1 MIREKDIR
9 IISTITKADMGK
21 DSKQAKHKYST
32 RSKKKQR
39 AEEEKRKKKYDES
52 SDDSSDSDWDSEGEL
67 DLNEEF
73 DMKQYREFLASMFP
87 SQYAFQRAA
96 DTPPSKRKRKS
107 QSKNTSESDSED
119 TPKPSHKKKR
129 RTKKHIVESESEAD
143 DDSAYVPEDGEE
155 NIVLESKEKYKKSN
169 KKRKATADEE
179 AIEQSEEEED
189 LEDYE
194 EEDEVDELDEDAPPT
209 NFTIHFNINGQ
220 NELMEEDGEIG
231 EEEEDEDDDDDEDE
245 DEDETTKNKD
255 AIEKLRKLIA
265 DYATTCGED
274 EPEVVK
280 KMKKELES
288 TEKKIKKK
296 EEKKKNK
303 VKTKNAKKFAGL
315 LREKNV
321 MNDAKYFRD
330 KLTVP
335 EQEKVLR
342 ELDEVMKYCT
352 VEKPYRLQLLD
363 TDIPPAFKAVAMKK
377 INALRF
383 MEPGGGE
390 YYKIKQWV
398 DTFMQIPFGKYK
410 SLPVTLQD
418 DGAEAC
424 ATFMDDAKSILDEA
438 VYGMDDVKLQIM
450 QMVGQWITN
459 PGAMGNAIAIKGPMG
474 TGKTT
479 LVKEGISKVLGRD
492 FAFMALGG
500 ATDSSFLEGHG
511 YTYEGATWGKII
523 DCLVQANSMNPVF
536 FFDEL
541 DKISDTPKGEEIT
554 GILTHLTDTTQNSK
568 FHDKYFAELDFDLS
582 KCLFIFSYNDE
593 NKVNPI
599 LRDRMYR
606 VQTKGY
612 ETKEKTVIANQY
624 LLPKIQKQVCF
635 NNEDITIDDDVMKH
649 IISTHT
655 ESEKGVRNLKRCL
668 EIVYTKMNLYRLMRP
683 GSNLFGKEMSLEVS
697 FPMTITREVVD
708 KLIKIQKDEGV
719 WRSMYI

>member
-1 MIREKDIR
+1 M
-9 IISTITKADMGK
+9 STITKAAMGK
-21 DSKQAKHKYST
+21 DNKQTKHKYST
-32 RSKKKQR
+32 RSKNKRR
-39 AEEEKRKKKYDES
+39 AEEERRRKKRDES
-52 SDDSSDSDWDSEGEL
+52 SDDDSSESEWESEGEL

-73 DMKQYREFLASMFP
+73 DMKQYREFLANMFP
-87 SQYAFQRAA
+87 SQYAIERAA
-96 DTPPSKRKRKS
+96 ATPSSKRKRRVRS
-107 QSKNTSESDSED
+107 RQVSESDSED
-119 TPKPSHKKKR
+119 APKPSSKKKR
-129 RTKKHIVESESEAD
+129 RTRKPPVEESEDESE
-143 DDSAYVPEDGEE
+143 YVPEDGDE
-155 NIVLESKEKYKKSN
+155 NIVLEAREKKKTR
-169 KKRKATADEE
+169 KRKATTEEE
-179 AIEQSEEEED
+179 AIENTED
-189 LEDYE
+189 E
-194 EEDEVDELDEDAPPT
+194 EEDEDYEDEEAEEDAPPT
-209 NFTIHFNINGQ
+209 NFTIHFTVGG
-220 NELMEEDGEIG
+220 NEMEMGEEDDEE
-231 EEEEDEDDDDDEDE
+231 EEEEDEESESEGDEE
-245 DEDETTKNKD
+245 DTEVPNNDKNKD
-255 AIEKLRKLIA
+255 AIDKLRKMIA

-274 EPEVVK
+274 EPEVLK
-280 KMKKELES
+280 KMKKELED
-288 TEKKIKKK
+288 TEKDMKKK

-303 VKTKNAKKFAGL
+303 TKTKNAKKFASL

-321 MNDAKYFRD
+321 MNDAKFFRE
-330 KLTVP
+330 KLSVA

-342 ELDEVMKYCT
+342 EMEEVMKHCT

-363 TDIPPAFKAVAMKK
+363 TDIPAEFKAVAMKK

-410 SLPVTLQD
+410 TLPVTLQD

-424 ATFMDDAKSILDEA
+424 ADFMDSAKGILDEA

-459 PGAMGNAIAIKGPMG
+459 PSAMGNAIAIKGPMG

-568 FHDKYFAELDFDLS
+568 FHDKYFAELEFDLS

-612 ETKEKTVIANQY
+612 DTKEKTVIANQY
-624 LLPKIQKQVCF
+624 LLPKIRKQVCF
-635 NNEDITIDDDVMKH
+635 NDEDILINDEVMKH
-649 IISTHT
+649 IISHHT
-655 ESEKGVRNLKRCL
+655 EGEKGVRNLKRCM
-668 EIVYTKMNLYRLMRP
+668 EIIYTKMNLYRLMRP
-683 GSNLFGKEMSLEVS
+683 GSNLFGKEMSLDVS
-697 FPMTITREVVD
+697 FPMNITREVVD
-708 KLIKIQKDEGV
+708 TLIKSQKDDGH
-719 WRSMYI
+719 WRHLYI